1 MTSTWSYSHKFKYDA
16 RQNLDKVIHGNCE
29 VPSSGCRCILR
40 VIFFGIFEPTR
51 SSSHRNP
58 KDSNLLDFAEHQQS
72 LHDASGQIFDCD
84 SCNISINSI
93 YGWIFTSTISKYYTN
108 SSSYRWG
115 AVSIRPQKNHSNEL
129 RLIKLPKFWR
139 KQSKLWFAHLESE
152 FTVYWI
158 SSDDV
163 KYSSVVRRLDEQALI
178 AVAELIKNPPEK
190 DKYMHLKKSIN

>member
-1 MTSTWSYSHKFKYDA
+1 MTPTWSCSHKFKYDA
-16 RQNLDKVIHGNCE
+16 RQIWIKWFTGIVKFR
-29 VPSSGCRCILR
+29 VPDAA
-40 VIFFGIFEPTR
+40 VFFVWFFFGIFEPTR
-51 SSSHRNP
+51 SSSHRNL

-115 AVSIRPQKNHSNEL
+115 AVSIRSQKIHSNEL

-139 KQSKLWFAHLESE
+139 KQPKLWFPHLESE

-163 KYSSVVRRLDEQALI
+163 KYSSVVRHLDEQALI

-190 DKYMHLKKSIN
+190 DKYMHLKIY